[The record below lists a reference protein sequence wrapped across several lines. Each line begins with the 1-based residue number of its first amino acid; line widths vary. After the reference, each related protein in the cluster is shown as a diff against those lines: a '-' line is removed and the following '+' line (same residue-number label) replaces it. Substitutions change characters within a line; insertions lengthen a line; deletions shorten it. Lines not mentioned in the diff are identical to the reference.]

1 MNYSFYSPENW
12 ESDIRDVTI
21 ETSDADPMGFMAV
34 FTLSDASLKQPSIS
48 FRVGASTLAQRAKS
62 LSLAGY
68 NAPMTK
74 KAIAMVK
81 SRMTGT
87 TDCGACA

>member
-1 MNYSFYSPENW
+1 MNYSFYSSENW

-21 ETSDADPMGFMAV
+21 ESCDADPLGFMAV
-34 FTLSDASLKQPSIS
+34 FTLSEASAKNGIS
-48 FRVGASTLAQRAKS
+48 FKIGASTLAQRAKS

-74 KAIAMVK
+74 KAIAMLK

-87 TDCGACA
+87 DCSACA